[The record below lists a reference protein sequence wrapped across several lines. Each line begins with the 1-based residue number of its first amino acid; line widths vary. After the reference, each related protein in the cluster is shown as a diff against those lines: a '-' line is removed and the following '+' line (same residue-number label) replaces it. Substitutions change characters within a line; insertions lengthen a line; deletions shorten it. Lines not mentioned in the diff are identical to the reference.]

1 MTTIVK
7 PEDILNY
14 KFHHVRP
21 VQIRYNDIDIVGHV
35 NNAVYHEYF
44 NFGRMHYFY
53 EVLGGSAFTVQEV
66 VIAQT
71 NTTYTKEILIDDDIQ
86 ILSKIIRFG
95 TKSLDMLQVLV
106 SQSDEGFVLHTFNV
120 TTFVCINTKTHATE
134 SIPAEW
140 RKAIEMFENLP
151 PNPLKGEQEEINS
164 CKK

>member
-1 MTTIVK
+1 MTSILNV
-7 PEDILNY
+7 EDILNY
-14 KFHHVRP
+14 SFHHARP

-53 EVLGGSAFTVQEV
+53 DTLGDDAFAVQEV

-71 NTTYTKEILIDDDIQ
+71 NTTYVRQILIDDEIQ

-95 TKSLDMLQVLV
+95 TKSMDMLQVLV

-120 TTFVCINTKTHATE
+120 TTFVCINTQTHATE
-134 SIPAEW
+134 VIPEKW
-140 RKAIEMFENLP
+140 KNAIETFEN
-151 PNPLKGEQEEINS
+151 Q
-164 CKK
+164 